1 MIYRKELWT
10 CMIITRNTTRQF
22 DCDLDTFYFKLST
35 IMFCNLE
42 GAIVVMIVLVTGFT
56 TSCAISVY
64 HNVSLNAAHDKVYS
78 IQQARITQWHNTEF
92 IYAEILNKTSLA
104 LIFMS
109 DIFIIFF
116 IYYQVV
122 YMLYFVLFRCV
133 TGFLSHFCSW
143 PGQIIYFLKKRNTF
157 QIPLRIK
164 WPSPKRYIG
173 RSRRVHSLVPFFVLD
188 YRHIEICQ
196 TVGPDR

>member
-1 MIYRKELWT
+1 
-10 CMIITRNTTRQF
+10 MIITRNTTRQF

-64 HNVSLNAAHDKVYS
+64 HNVSLNAVHDKVYS

-122 YMLYFVLFRCV
+122 YMLYFVSLRDRIFIS
-133 TGFLSHFCSW
+133 FLLMTW
-143 PGQIIYFLKKRNTF
+143 PDYLFLKKKKHL
-157 QIPLRIK
+157 PD
-164 WPSPKRYIG
+164 PSQNQMAI
-173 RSRRVHSLVPFFVLD
+173 S
-188 YRHIEICQ
+188 
-196 TVGPDR
+196 